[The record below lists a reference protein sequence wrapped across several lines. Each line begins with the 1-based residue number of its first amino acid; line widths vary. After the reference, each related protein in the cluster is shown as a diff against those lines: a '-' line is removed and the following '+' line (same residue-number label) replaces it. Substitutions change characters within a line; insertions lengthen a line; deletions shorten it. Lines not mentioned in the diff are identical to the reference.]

1 MIVKSNIVADQL
13 TKNKRIYPKDVL
25 IEALDEYNSKP
36 TKFGEIGTSDSI
48 YINCENI
55 GIQIKEAKLENDEV
69 VADIDLLNVPNKESL
84 KILIDNDEL
93 ILKLRGI
100 GHVNEQGVVHDFKI
114 ISFDLDSKEK

>member
-13 TKNKRIYPKDVL
+13 TKNKKIYPKDVL

-36 TKFGEIGTSDSI
+36 TKFGEIGTSDST
-48 YINCENI
+48 YINRENI
-55 GIQIKEAKLENDEV
+55 GIMIKEAKLENDEV
-69 VADIDLLNVPNKESL
+69 VADIDLLDVPNKESL

-93 ILKLRGI
+93 ILKPRGI
-100 GHVNEQGVVHDFKI
+100 GHVNEQGIVHDFKI